1 MILRINGEPT
11 EFEAYSLGY
20 DNDLLDGVL
29 LDMPETYIFL
39 SDHVEDAREMQALLP
54 DDMQHFDLTGCDPY
68 FEQVPHKWVL
78 ESVGRMIVRTA
89 ERVCIEAC
97 DE

>member
-20 DNDLLDGVL
+20 DNYLLDGVL
-29 LDMPETYIFL
+29 LDMPDTYIFL
-39 SDHVEDAREMQALLP
+39 SDHVEDAREMQAELP
-54 DDMQHFDLTGCDPY
+54 DDIAHFDLTGCDPD

-78 ESVGRMIVRTA
+78 ESVGRMMVRTA
-89 ERVCIEAC
+89 EVICNEHS
-97 DE
+97 E

>member
-20 DNDLLDGVL
+20 VNDLLDGVL

-54 DDMQHFDLTGCDPY
+54 DDMQHFDLTGCDPD

-89 ERVCIEAC
+89 EKVYIEAC
-97 DE
+97 GE

>member
-1 MILRINGEPT
+1 VILRINGEPT

-20 DNDLLDGVL
+20 GNDLLDGVL
-29 LDMPETYIFL
+29 LDMPETYVYL

-54 DDMQHFDLTGCDPY
+54 DDMQHFDLTGCDPD